1 MSNEA
6 PPKPKRGSWHDQ
18 AREMRATLGL
28 SYDEIGYR
36 LGVSGVA
43 VYFCCNPHRRW
54 KGKKKTPDE
63 QQPSPDQSGNE

>member
-28 SYDEIGYR
+28 SYEEIGYR

-43 VYFCCNPHRRW
+43 VYFVINPHRRW
-54 KGKKKTPDE
+54 KGKKKTEAEAPVPSV
-63 QQPSPDQSGNE
+63 PSP